1 LGQSFFLTKE
11 INKKINL
18 DESDSTKTEN
28 KESLVIENINTFV
41 LRYPQHYQSYMI
53 KALKAGDAL
62 EEVLEV
68 FNQFNL

>member
-1 LGQSFFLTKE
+1 MK
-11 INKKINL
+11 
-18 DESDSTKTEN
+18 KTESKKKN
-28 KESLVIENINTFV
+28 RKKDPQIIENINTFV

-53 KALKAGDAL
+53 RALKAGDTL

>member
-1 LGQSFFLTKE
+1 MNEQDSKNTE
-11 INKKINL
+11 IN
-18 DESDSTKTEN
+18 
-28 KESLVIENINTFV
+28 ESLVIENINTFV

-53 KALKAGDAL
+53 KALKAGDTL

>member
-1 LGQSFFLTKE
+1 MNEQDSKNTE
-11 INKKINL
+11 IN
-18 DESDSTKTEN
+18 
-28 KESLVIENINTFV
+28 ESLVIENTNTFV

-53 KALKAGDAL
+53 KTLKAGDTL